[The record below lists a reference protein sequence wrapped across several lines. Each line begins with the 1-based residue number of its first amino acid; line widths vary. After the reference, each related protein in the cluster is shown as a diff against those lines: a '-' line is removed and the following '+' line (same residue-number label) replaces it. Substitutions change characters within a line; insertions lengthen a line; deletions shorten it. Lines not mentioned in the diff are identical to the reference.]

1 MPISNVK
8 LESRTYSPLLYDNKT
23 STISKN
29 EKVTVTVINGQ
40 LSIPKDFQASLVISE
55 IQSDTTTHLLERLKL
70 KSETSVC
77 EDVAQLKLLY
87 FAD

>member
-23 STISKN
+23 SIINKN
-29 EKVTVTVINGQ
+29 EKVTVTVRNGQ

-70 KSETSVC
+70 KSGTSVC